1 MWKWSSRAMTRTN
14 PHWALLLP
22 LLGLSGAAAAAVS
35 PQDWLAR
42 MEQAL
47 ATRNYRGI
55 FEHQLA
61 GQTVS
66 LRIVHRVQAGV
77 VEERVVALDGS
88 GREFIRRGGEL
99 YRYLPDQR
107 LVQVEPGRGTG
118 TLLADLR
125 RVDVSASGQYEVR
138 ELPSE
143 VSGGR
148 PVHVILVQPRDR
160 FRYGYQL
167 WIDESSAMPVKTQL
181 LGGDGTVLE
190 QLQFTELS
198 LPRQVPDSLLAAQTN
213 TAGFVWQRTEAQT
226 AIPAL
231 NTSMASAWQAA
242 DLPPG
247 FKMTVRATQPLPG
260 SRQPV
265 TQLVYS
271 DGLAAVSVFVE
282 QGTTP
287 VPVDAMAAEVARLGS
302 SSAYSTVVQGYRV
315 TAVGEVPP
323 ETLRAIATSAVPEHG
338 TRSSVRGGLPGGGR
352 AGPPGGM
359 RGGPQGAVR
368 SPPASVSRPPAGIG
382 PGNRR

>member
-1 MWKWSSRAMTRTN
+1 MTHIKS
-14 PHWALLLP
+14 HWALLLA
-22 LLGLSGAAAAAVS
+22 LLGCSGAAAAAASPSVATTAAAAS
-35 PQDWLAR
+35 PQVWLER

-47 ATRNYRGI
+47 ATRNYRGV

-66 LRIVHRVQAGV
+66 LRIVHRVQSGV
-77 VEERVVALDGS
+77 AEERVVALDGS

-107 LVQVEPGRGTG
+107 LVQVEPSRGTG

-125 RVDVSASGQYEVR
+125 RIDVAASGQYEVR
-138 ELPSE
+138 ELPAE

-181 LGGDGTVLE
+181 LGSDGRVLE

-198 LPRQVPDSLLAAQTN
+198 LPRQVPDSLLAAETDA
-213 TAGFVWQRTEAQT
+213 TGFVWQRTEAQS

-231 NTSMASAWQAA
+231 NTSMASAWQAT

-247 FKMTVRATQPLPG
+247 FKMTVRATQALPG
-260 SRQPV
+260 SQQPV

-323 ETLRAIATSAVPEHG
+323 ETLRAIATSAVPERAS
-338 TRSSVRGGLPGGGR
+338 RSGDSRSVPGGMSG
-352 AGPPGGM
+352 GPVGGM
-359 RGGPQGAVR
+359 RG
-368 SPPASVSRPPAGIG
+368 PPANVSRPPAGIG